1 MKVLSSIG
9 LLPGVRMSAAVV
21 AVVASMICPTEE
33 ARADQ
38 GGVSFWLPGAF
49 GSLAATPLVPGWSM
63 GAIYIHSAV
72 SAGGDVSASR
82 AIHFPNRTANLTVN
96 LDAQLHARVDVGLL
110 SPSYVFA
117 T

>member
-1 MKVLSSIG
+1 MRIKVKAWVIVLAVA
-9 LLPGVRMSAAVV
+9 LLAADQR
-21 AVVASMICPTEE
+21 P

-38 GGVSFWLPGAF
+38 GGVGFWLPGAF

-63 GAIYIHSAV
+63 GAVYIHSDV

-96 LDAQLHARVDVGLL
+96 LNAQLGARVDIGML
-110 SPSYVFA
+110 SPGY